1 MNFTAELEEELVGI
15 LDHEDTDIKRSKS
28 WQFLSF
34 IECPKHGKP
43 YEAFCEND
51 CKMIWIDCILEDGYQ
66 NKNITSIK
74 KAIIAQNDKLNEAVK
89 RADTYEYK
97 LMETK
102 DKVNKYLKSL
112 HKFKKDSLNVIGNTY
127 DEVIQKILKHKMQ
140 HVDKINDMFQT
151 ESDKCIQKLEEI
163 EKKNQ
168 EIEKLK
174 ALAFQESKS
183 DDIDRL
189 HDAKIN
195 DELIEK
201 WSRVIS
207 SFSKPI
213 SLRVVQKA
221 ALLSEVSSIF
231 HQNVRTPIVSRKDAN
246 LRLSR

>member
-1 MNFTAELEEELVGI
+1 
-15 LDHEDTDIKRSKS
+15 
-28 WQFLSF
+28 
-34 IECPKHGKP
+34 
-43 YEAFCEND
+43 
-51 CKMIWIDCILEDGYQ
+51 
-66 NKNITSIK
+66 
-74 KAIIAQNDKLNEAVK
+74 
-89 RADTYEYK
+89 
-97 LMETK
+97 METK

-112 HKFKKDSLNVIGNTY
+112 NKFKKDSLNVIGNTY

-151 ESDKCIQKLEEI
+151 ESDKCIKKLEEI

-201 WSRVIS
+201 
-207 SFSKPI
+207 
-213 SLRVVQKA
+213 
-221 ALLSEVSSIF
+221 
-231 HQNVRTPIVSRKDAN
+231 
-246 LRLSR
+246 